1 MNTQMRRVDNLL
13 AKANLTD
20 TEVLYKTK
28 PQELG
33 KILNVDAVI
42 FGDISN
48 G

>member
-13 AKANLTD
+13 AKANLAD

-28 PQELG
+28 PQEMG
-33 KILNVDAVI
+33 KFLKVDTVI